1 MTTPITVPSTVTAV
15 AVNTNDVGDSNMIDA
30 TLQQHEQPPQL
41 PNSMSNHSHS
51 AQYILLEDL
60 VKLVSVPPSKESL
73 LKLSSNVIT
82 TYIQS
87 IASSSSSTSSSAS
100 VHQQQRDSTMSTT
113 PPSSELDLNQNLM
126 IAYLRAAA
134 HQLHILVV
142 PVDSVHQ
149 QAAVTTSST
158 GGDVSG
164 TMELDSTSASLRN
177 VDIHIDDCTRT
188 ILSVSEINIYMHF
201 AFHCASETFLSISIS
216 YLPYVGNLCLY

>member
-1 MTTPITVPSTVTAV
+1 
-15 AVNTNDVGDSNMIDA
+15 
-30 TLQQHEQPPQL
+30 
-41 PNSMSNHSHS
+41 
-51 AQYILLEDL
+51 
-60 VKLVSVPPSKESL
+60 
-73 LKLSSNVIT
+73 
-82 TYIQS
+82 
-87 IASSSSSTSSSAS
+87 
-100 VHQQQRDSTMSTT
+100 MSTT